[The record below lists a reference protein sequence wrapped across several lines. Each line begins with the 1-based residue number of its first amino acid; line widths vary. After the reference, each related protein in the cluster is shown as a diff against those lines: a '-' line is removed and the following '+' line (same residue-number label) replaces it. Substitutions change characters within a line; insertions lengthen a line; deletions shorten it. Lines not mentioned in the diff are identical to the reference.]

1 MVDLEKADSRSAET
15 ALTISSSSDPSSPR
29 LQPIRTSQSHRSAR
43 SHAQRRIDGTDYLE
57 NLEQALTPD
66 PTLLHADSDDEDDAE
81 DQHGRGITH
90 TRTAASAATSIASR
104 APDFEVIF
112 EDNDPESP
120 RHWPLWYRVW
130 VLFCVAYTGWVV
142 VLYSTSY
149 TSSSPGLM
157 AEFGTSTTVT
167 TLGMTTYLL
176 GLACGS
182 VVLAPM
188 SELFGRRIVY
198 LVCLVIWAVLV
209 VPSGVAQ
216 NFATIL
222 AARFFC
228 AFFGS
233 VMIASS
239 PGTVVDLAH
248 PDYLAFT
255 LSIWSIA
262 PMNAPSTG
270 GIIGG
275 FVFQSLG
282 WRWSNWIILA
292 GGGAGIVMMA
302 TCKETYAP
310 TVLKRKTARLRKETG
325 DDRYWC
331 QFDQRVSTWDLLKT
345 NLSRPFVLAAT
356 EPILWFMN
364 LWVSLVYGILYL
376 CFVAYPIVFSQHRGW
391 APGLAGLAFVGIG
404 IGTLLAIFSEPLMRR
419 LINAPWQPRDPRT
432 GKVAPEA
439 TALVMAIA
447 AILTA
452 VGQLAFSW
460 TCLPTSIH
468 WAIPIAMGIPFAMGN
483 TLCFIYG
490 ANYLAGAYGIF
501 SASALAGN
509 AVVRSVFGGTLPLAG
524 PKMYEALTP
533 QWAGTLLG
541 LLEVVMIPI
550 PFVFWRYGHKI
561 RARSRVIKQ
570 LREEQE
576 RIDAKRAR
584 WAAKLEKRA
593 ERQQQQQQEDFSEKT
608 VGESEAVAA
617 VGSKED

>member
-1 MVDLEKADSRSAET
+1 
-15 ALTISSSSDPSSPR
+15 
-29 LQPIRTSQSHRSAR
+29 
-43 SHAQRRIDGTDYLE
+43 
-57 NLEQALTPD
+57 
-66 PTLLHADSDDEDDAE
+66 
-81 DQHGRGITH
+81 
-90 TRTAASAATSIASR
+90 
-104 APDFEVIF
+104 
-112 EDNDPESP
+112 
-120 RHWPLWYRVW
+120 
-130 VLFCVAYTGWVV
+130 
-142 VLYSTSY
+142 
-149 TSSSPGLM
+149 M

-167 TLGMTTYLL
+167 TLGMTTYLF
-176 GLACGS
+176 GFACGS

-188 SELFGRRIVY
+188 SELLGRQKVY
-198 LVCLVIWAVLV
+198 MGCLVIWAVLI

-216 NFATIL
+216 TFATIL
-222 AARFFC
+222 VARFFC
-228 AFFGS
+228 AFFGA
-233 VMIASS
+233 VMIANS

-292 GGGAGIVMMA
+292 GGGAGIAMMA

-310 TVLKRKTARLRKETG
+310 TVLKRKVARLRKETG
-325 DDRYWC
+325 DDRWWC
-331 QFDQRVSTWDLLKT
+331 QFDQRVSTWDLMKT

-364 LWVSLVYGILYL
+364 LWISLVYGILYL

-391 APGLAGLAFVGIG
+391 APGIAGLAFVGIG

-419 LINAPWQPRDPRT
+419 LINAPWQPRDSRT

-468 WAIPIAMGIPFAMGN
+468 WAIPIAMGIPFATGN

-509 AVVRSVFGGTLPLAG
+509 AVIRSVFGGTLPLAG

-541 LLEVVMIPI
+541 LLEVIMIPI

-561 RARSRVIKQ
+561 RAKSRVIRQ

-584 WAAKLEKRA
+584 WAAKVQRRE
-593 ERQQQQQQEDFSEKT
+593 QQQQRRQKQQDTSEKT
-608 VGESEAVAA
+608 VREGEAVAA
-617 VGSKED
+617 VGSKES

>member
-15 ALTISSSSDPSSPR
+15 ALTVSSSSDPSSPR
-29 LQPIRTSQSHRSAR
+29 LQPIRTNQSYRSVR
-43 SHAQRRIDGTDYLE
+43 SQRRIDGTDYLE

-66 PTLLHADSDDEDDAE
+66 PTLLHADHDG
-81 DQHGRGITH
+81 QGITH

-104 APDFEVIF
+104 PPDFEVIF
-112 EDNDPESP
+112 EDDDPENP
-120 RHWPLWYRVW
+120 RLWPLWYRVW
-130 VLFCVAYTGWVV
+130 VLFCLAYTGWVV

-149 TSSSPGLM
+149 TSSAPGLM

-198 LVCLVIWAVLV
+198 LICLVAWAVLV

-222 AARFFC
+222 ASRFFC
-228 AFFGS
+228 AFFGA
-233 VMIASS
+233 VMIANS

-292 GGGAGIVMMA
+292 GGGAGIAMMA

-310 TVLKRKTARLRKETG
+310 TVLKRKTARIRKETG

-331 QFDQRVSTWDLLKT
+331 QFDQRVSTWHLMKT
-345 NLSRPFVLAAT
+345 NLSRPFMLAAT

-364 LWVSLVYGILYL
+364 LWISLVYGILYL
-376 CFVAYPIVFSQHRGW
+376 CFVAYPIVFRQHRGW
-391 APGLAGLAFVGIG
+391 SPGIAGLAFVGIG
-404 IGTLLAIFSEPLMRR
+404 IGTLLGIFSEPLMRR

-460 TCLPTSIH
+460 TCLPITIH
-468 WAIPIAMGIPFAMGN
+468 WAIPIAMGIPFAIGN

-490 ANYLAGAYGIF
+490 ANYIAGAYGIF

-541 LLEVVMIPI
+541 LLEVIMIPI

-561 RARSRVIKQ
+561 RAKSKVIKQ

-584 WAAKLEKRA
+584 WAIKLENRA
-593 ERQQQQQQEDFSEKT
+593 QQQRQQQEDLSEKT